1 MIKDDVLVGAC
12 LYGDTADGGW
22 YFRQIRENHAISEIR
37 DHLMFGENALGD
49 VGHQGQDKAMS
60 MADTAEVCGCNGVC
74 KGTIVKAIQEHGLFS
89 VDDVKKHTKAASSC
103 GSCAGLVEQILINTV
118 GGAADVKPKSEKAIC
133 GCSDLNHGQIRQA
146 IRDQHLL
153 TIAGTMSYLNW
164 RTPNGCA
171 TCRPA

>member
-1 MIKDDVLVGAC
+1 M
-12 LYGDTADGGW
+12 
-22 YFRQIRENHAISEIR
+22 
-37 DHLMFGENALGD
+37 
-49 VGHQGQDKAMS
+49 
-60 MADTAEVCGCNGVC
+60 C

-171 TCRPA
+171 TCRPARWKSGSS